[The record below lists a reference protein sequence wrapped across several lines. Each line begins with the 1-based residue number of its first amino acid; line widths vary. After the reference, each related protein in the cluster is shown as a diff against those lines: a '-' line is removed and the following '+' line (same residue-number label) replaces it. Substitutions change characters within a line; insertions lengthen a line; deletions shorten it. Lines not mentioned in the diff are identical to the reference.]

1 VLGYVDKGA
10 TKTLT
15 MAKYRIKEMSII
27 DYKINGEGFVKYNK
41 TVFQI
46 QKLNL
51 WFFSYE
57 FIDYTNYSS
66 FDEAI
71 KALVDYIKLSKSK
84 KKTKYHYIM
93 DYIDT
98 FKK

>member
-1 VLGYVDKGA
+1 
-10 TKTLT
+10 

-27 DYKINGEGFVKYNK
+27 DYKIKNSGFVRYNK

-51 WFFSYE
+51 WFFTYE
-57 FIDYTNYSS
+57 CIDYANYET
-66 FDEAI
+66 FEEAT

-84 KKTKYHYIM
+84 KKTKYYYIL

-98 FKK
+98 IQPSKK